1 VQLAVIISLITAFS
15 ALFSL
20 IYVMTSG
27 GPGYGTTTLE
37 FFIYQQAFTQ
47 QNFGIAAT
55 AGVVLFVGVFV
66 ISMIQVRLLRS
77 DD

>member
-1 VQLAVIISLITAFS
+1 VNDERR
-15 ALFSL
+15 
-20 IYVMTSG
+20 
-27 GPGYGTTTLE
+27 PGYGTTTLE